1 MDIQRVETYMKRVAE
16 SETKTFTPVG
26 DKLKVGLDLG
36 TAYIVMVVLDEENNP
51 IACEKQAADVLRDG
65 VVVDYLGALN
75 IVKALKAKLE
85 QRIGKELVNCA
96 IAMPAGTDDSVKT
109 HTCSQCYLP
118 DIGRR
123 DCGYRRRYYRTC
135 ALKRWQGCGDRRRT
149 DRWYAPDFGA
159 FRKLPYSVCRSR
171 SHQTGLFQTSGDP
184 SDSETGY

>member
-96 IAMPAGTDDSVKT
+96 IAMPAGTLTTASRHIPMMAEGAELEVTAVLDERVQPMLFT
-109 HTCSQCYLP
+109 
-118 DIGRR
+118 R
-123 DCGYRRRYYRTC
+123 YRT
-135 ALKRWQGCGDRRRT
+135 A
-149 DRWYAPDFGA
+149 
-159 FRKLPYSVCRSR
+159 
-171 SHQTGLFQTSGDP
+171 
-184 SDSETGY
+184 